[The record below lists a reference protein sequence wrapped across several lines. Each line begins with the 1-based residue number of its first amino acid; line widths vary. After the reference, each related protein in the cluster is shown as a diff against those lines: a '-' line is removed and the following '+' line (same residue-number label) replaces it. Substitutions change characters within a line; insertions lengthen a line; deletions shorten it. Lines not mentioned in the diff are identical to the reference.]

1 MKKIACFAVLVAFWA
16 GAVSAAEITMGFAPV
31 PPYVMEAS
39 DGSLSGLEY
48 EIIKEALAARGHTL
62 RPQLFPLARVIET
75 VRQGN
80 TQAGARILEAH
91 DTGRHLSDVYL
102 VFNNVAVGLRNR
114 NLDVSSISDL
124 GNLRMVSFQRAT
136 IVLGS
141 DFASAARN
149 SPGYSEVADQRVQI
163 RMLFGDR
170 VDVAVGESR
179 ILQHF
184 IHDPETGV
192 DTGVATE
199 EFAVFPETPY
209 RVAFVN
215 EQHMRDFN
223 EGLAEIRANG
233 RYDAIIRKYAP
244 R

>member
-1 MKKIACFAVLVAFWA
+1 MKKLACLGVLVALWA
-16 GAVSAAEITMGFAPV
+16 GTASATEITMGFAPV
-31 PPYVMEAS
+31 PPYVMEESGGA
-39 DGSLSGLEY
+39 LSGLEY
-48 EIIKEALAARGHTL
+48 EIIREALAVRGYTL

-91 DTGRHLSDVYL
+91 DTGRYLSDVYL
-102 VFNNVAVGLRNR
+102 VFNNVAVGLKES
-114 NLDVSSISDL
+114 NLSINSVSDL
-124 GNLRMVSFQRAT
+124 GNMRMVSFQRAT
-136 IVLGS
+136 IVLGP
-141 DFASAARN
+141 DFAAAAQN
-149 SPGYSEVADQRVQI
+149 SPGYSEAADQRVQI

-192 DTGVATE
+192 DTSVATE

-209 RVAFVN
+209 RVAFVDQ
-215 EQHMRDFN
+215 QHMRDFN
-223 EGLAEIRANG
+223 AGLAEIRANG
-233 RYDAIIRKYAP
+233 TYDAIMRKYAS